1 MTNDLIQYLIM
12 EAGCL
17 LENAPS
23 GRVAADRVAEAE
35 ELTLL
40 AGRLLDR
47 REAAVAA
54 FEYREAA

>member
-12 EAGCL
+12 EANCL
-17 LENAPS
+17 VEDVAS
-23 GRVAADRVAEAE
+23 GRVVADRIAEAE
-35 ELTLL
+35 ELTFL

-47 REAAVAA
+47 REATVSA